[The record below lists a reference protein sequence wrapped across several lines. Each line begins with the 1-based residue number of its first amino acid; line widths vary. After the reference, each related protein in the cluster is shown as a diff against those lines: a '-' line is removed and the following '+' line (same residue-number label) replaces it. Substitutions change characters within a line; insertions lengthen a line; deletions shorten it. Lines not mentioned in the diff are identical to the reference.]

1 MIKLAVVTVVAS
13 LLFFTGCSGASSSEV
28 ADPTDPSATGAPSTP
43 AASLVPGAGGV
54 AGGAAAKN
62 GAVPAAP
69 GATPAATPGMPAPA
83 AAPVAGCQM
92 EVEPNDT
99 RAGAQVIALVAGTS
113 ATACG
118 ALAKPTDE
126 DWFVV
131 HVTGADADVAVA
143 LTTLGDVTVEMFSP
157 TGDVYAESHVAGTK
171 DLEVASI
178 DAWDGA
184 GDYVLH
190 VKSATHAVVSY
201 SLALIVEQ

>member
-1 MIKLAVVTVVAS
+1 MTKLAVVTVVAS
-13 LLFFTGCSGASSSEV
+13 LLFFTGCSGAAPSGEV
-28 ADPTDPSATGAPSTP
+28 PDSTDPSAAGAENAP

-54 AGGAAAKN
+54 ADKGGSAPSSAT
-62 GAVPAAP
+62 GATAGMP
-69 GATPAATPGMPAPA
+69 TPAAATIN
-83 AAPVAGCQM
+83 GCQM

-99 RAGAQVIALVAGTS
+99 RAGAQVVTLVADTS

-118 ALAKPTDE
+118 ALGKSTDE

-131 HVTGADADVAVA
+131 HVTGDDADLAVA
-143 LTTLGDVTVEMFSP
+143 LTTSGDVTVELFSP
-157 TGDVYAESHVAGTK
+157 TGDVYQESHAAGAKHT
-171 DLEVASI
+171 EVAAI